1 MRSFVKK
8 KENHSTANVS
18 SASAAAVGEQ
28 IKKLIED
35 EQTSI
40 ISEQEAFQES
50 HTLTNKHTGTKL
62 TLVVPK
68 CGVVKPLTLK
78 EPKT

>member
-18 SASAAAVGEQ
+18 SVSAAVVGEQ

-35 EQTSI
+35 EHTSI
-40 ISEQEAFQES
+40 ISEQEALQES
-50 HTLTNKHTGTKL
+50 YTLTNKHTGAKL

-68 CGVVKPLTLK
+68 GGVVKPLILK